1 MGIENFYS
9 LEELYNRIRHDK
21 NSQKISDR
29 RFPVRFIFINSFKE
43 LREIIRFLIKNCN
56 VESREITELLSDKN
70 LWLTTDEVVDWIKE
84 LSNNAVVAP
93 LSEFLRFQG
102 KEDFYITLKSLTEI
116 EKQNN
121 IRIYIPLVG
130 LWERFEQEFWTN
142 FYRKEEWAPVWKLET
157 SFQKITIYQINFDL
171 DCKNIFLENLAVI
184 STTEEWLSVWKR
196 KNVKGILSL
205 SKPLSYFY
213 KNFLPDQ
220 AFELR
225 EVLNQKELLEEI
237 FEIKVPIEFKDDEVE
252 FWNKLIKEVGRYN
265 EKGLTIESI
274 FLRHFNFRTIEK
286 LTPKE
291 FLALYLRTNEYYER
305 WLIRNLFLTL
315 DKFKSSYLYKCF
327 KSLRELKEENLIEK
341 LWLEIFHIPP
351 ETLTKDVLSERKEFL
366 NFTHKKL
373 NFSAQFVERK
383 LAYEFENIKNF
394 PLKKKLKYLTSITF
408 TEKKYIIFEL
418 KNVDIQEIISDLKKV
433 YSELAYYL
441 DWDLIKPDNE
451 VDNWILEYFKEYNY
465 SKVKHSKSSKIE
477 ELLSNK
483 NKNKSAFSNWYY
495 SLPKAEIEGDFKYVW
510 IDGLGAEWFPLIVH
524 LLDKYAKEKGKF
536 IKKKMLTRV
545 SLPSTTECNRYE
557 FEKIEDLDNYVHNQ
571 KPYKYPDDL
580 IKEIELIEKIIKKI
594 MEMPNDRICIVSDH
608 GFSFLCLKDFGN
620 FKRLDLP
627 NSEHEGRCMWID
639 GVDYKDDEY
648 FIVWNVDEGN
658 CRGRKVLVALKHVSL
673 NNTPYREVHGGAT
686 PEEVLVPS
694 IIIETEKD
702 KIKYKIKYKIELINS
717 EVWITNPVV
726 QVKIYPQPLYIP
738 EAFFNECSLN
748 VSYEKENDVY
758 KIDLKSLKVGTHT
771 IILKIGDID
780 YQIKVTIRG
789 GFKERDLL

>member
-1 MGIENFYS
+1 MKIKKIHS
-9 LEELYNRIRHDK
+9 LEELYNIIKQDKYSERI
-21 NSQKISDR
+21 SER
-29 RFPVRFIFINSFKE
+29 RFPARFIFINSFEE

-56 VESREITELLSDKN
+56 AESREMTELLSDKN
-70 LWLTTDEVVDWIKE
+70 RWLTTDEIVNWIKGI
-84 LSNNAVVAP
+84 SNNAVVAP
-93 LSEFLRFQG
+93 LSEFLRFQS

-157 SFQKITIYQINFDL
+157 SSRKITIYQINFDL
-171 DCKNIFLENLAVI
+171 DYKNLFLENFAVV

-196 KNVKGILSL
+196 ENVKGILSL

-225 EVLNQKELLEEI
+225 EISNQKEFLEEI
-237 FEIKVPIEFKDDEVE
+237 FEIKVPVKFKDDEVE
-252 FWNKLIKEVGRYN
+252 FWNELIKEVGRYN
-265 EKGLTIESI
+265 EKGLTIENI
-274 FLRHFNFRTIEK
+274 FLRHFNFRSIER
-286 LTPKE
+286 LTPKD

-305 WLIRNLFLTL
+305 WSIRNLFLAL

-327 KSLRELKEENLIEK
+327 ERLRELKEENLIEK
-341 LWLEIFHIPP
+341 LWLEIFHLPL
-351 ETLTKDVLSERKEFL
+351 ETLTKDVFFERKEFL
-366 NFTHKKL
+366 NLIHKNL

-383 LAYEFENIKNF
+383 LADKFTYMKNYS
-394 PLKKKLKYLTSITF
+394 LKKKLKYLTNIIF
-408 TEKKYIIFEL
+408 TERKYIISEL
-418 KNVDIQEIISDLKKV
+418 RNVDDVQEIIPDLKKV
-433 YSELAYYL
+433 YPELAYYL

-465 SKVKHSKSSKIE
+465 SKIRYTKSPKIE
-477 ELLSNK
+477 ELINNK
-483 NKNKSAFSNWYY
+483 NKNKSTFSDWYY
-495 SLPKAEIEGDFKYVW
+495 SLPKAEMEGNFKYVW

-524 LLDKYAKEKGKF
+524 LLNRYGKENRRF

-580 IKEIELIEKIIKKI
+580 IKEIELIEKITKKI
-594 MEMPNDRICIVSDH
+594 MDLPNDRICIVSDH

-620 FKRLDLP
+620 FKRLDLQ
-627 NSEHEGRCMWID
+627 NAEHEGRCMWIEE
-639 GVDYKDDEY
+639 VDYKDDEY

-658 CRGRKVLVALKHVSL
+658 CRGRKTLVALKHVSL

-686 PEEVLVPS
+686 PEEVLVPY
-694 IIIETEKD
+694 IIIETEK
-702 KIKYKIKYKIELINS
+702 YKIEYKIELINS
-717 EVWITNPVV
+717 EVWVTNPVI
-726 QVKIYPQPLYIP
+726 QFKIYPQPLYIP
-738 EAFFNECSLN
+738 EALLNEQSLN

-758 KIDLKSLKVGTHT
+758 KIDLKGLKIGMHT
-771 IILKIGDID
+771 IILKIGDMD
-780 YQIKVTIRG
+780 YRIKVTIGG